1 MWYKNREMDGEGKVA
16 PHLIEEVYNLEDALV
31 VAGFLHSF
39 VRHADVLKI
48 ANLAQ
53 IVNVIAPLITRGDD
67 LLVQSIFYPLAM
79 FASRR
84 DGEALRLAVDG
95 PRYEGASNGEVDC
108 VDASAI
114 LDGERLHLFLTNRSL
129 TEPAPVSLA
138 VADRAVTGCEDAEIL
153 TGPNRKA
160 AGPDPKAANSFAEPE
175 LIKPREFRAAAAE
188 DGEVRCELPP
198 LSFAA
203 LTLRSCVR
211 RTPGPGGRS

>member
-1 MWYKNREMDGEGKVA
+1 MDGEGKVA
-16 PHLIEEVYNLEDALV
+16 PHLIEEAYNLEDALV

-79 FASRR
+79 FAERR
-84 DGEALRLAVDG
+84 TGTALHLAVDG
-95 PRYEGASNGEVDC
+95 PRYDGASNGTVHY

-114 LDGERLHLFLTNRSL
+114 LDGDRLHLFLTNRSL
-129 TEPAPVSLA
+129 TEAAPVSMGI
-138 VADRAVTGCEDAEIL
+138 ADRTVAACDSAEIL
-153 TGPNRKA
+153 
-160 AGPDPKAANSFAEPE
+160 AGPKPRAANSFAAPE
-175 LIKPREFRAAAAE
+175 LIKTREFRAVATA
-188 DGEVRCELPP
+188 DSEVRCELPP

-203 LTLRSCVR
+203 LTLRLAPAAGAS
-211 RTPGPGGRS
+211 GGQC

>member
-1 MWYKNREMDGEGKVA
+1 MDGEGKVA
-16 PHLIEEVYNLEDALV
+16 PHLIEEAYNLEDALV

-95 PRYEGASNGEVDC
+95 PRYEGAGNGEVDY

-114 LDGERLHLFLTNRSL
+114 LDGDRLHLFLTNRSL
-129 TEPAPVSLA
+129 TEPAPVALG
-138 VADRAVTGCEDAEIL
+138 VADRTVAACEAAEIL
-153 TGPNRKA
+153 TGANRKA
-160 AGPDPKAANSFAEPE
+160 AKPDPKAANSLAEPE
-175 LIKPREFRAAAAE
+175 LIKTREFTAVATE
-188 DGEVRCELPP
+188 DGEARCELPP

-203 LTLRSCVR
+203 LTVR
-211 RTPGPGGRS
+211 LAPAAATSGGRS